1 VKDPNASN
9 PEVFEKLRAIVYE
22 HGMIEVLNSL
32 PPFFAAAYDTHD
44 LDTLT
49 HVIKARDSYQLGY
62 QKYHDFREQEKKSEN
77 ERRDKTTSPT
87 DK

>member
-1 VKDPNASN
+1 
-9 PEVFEKLRAIVYE
+9 
-22 HGMIEVLNSL
+22 MIEVLNSL
-32 PPFFAAAYDTHD
+32 PPFFVVAYDTRG

-62 QKYHDFREQEKKSEN
+62 QKYHDFREQEEKSKN
-77 ERRDKTTSPT
+77 ERRDKTTPPT

>member
-1 VKDPNASN
+1 
-9 PEVFEKLRAIVYE
+9 
-22 HGMIEVLNSL
+22 MIEVLNSL
-32 PPFFAAAYDTHD
+32 PPFFAAAYDTHN

-62 QKYHDFREQEKKSEN
+62 QKYHDFREQEEKSKN
-77 ERRDKTTSPT
+77 ERRDKTTPPT

>member
-1 VKDPNASN
+1 MNDPKDSN

-32 PPFFAAAYDTHD
+32 PPFFAAAYDTHN

-62 QKYHDFREQEKKSEN
+62 QKYHDFREQEKKSKN
-77 ERRDKTTSPT
+77 ERRDKTTPPT